1 MNIYIYGSQSFKKE
15 IYNTLIHS
23 NIKSK
28 LDASSIIKEIDD
40 LEELKKA
47 IQKNPKEIF
56 LIDDS
61 KIIKKNSLNRRIKF
75 LTPKDG
81 IEEEFLLN
89 SGIAD
94 LSVDSLDEIPKYIL
108 RKYEKSL
115 LQEQEDLKLDEDFE
129 SLELNEDLSK
139 EFLNTDTISIH
150 ENNIDLDDELEGL
163 LTKNEDSVSAD
174 EEMESSIKELEDLF
188 VNEAQQES
196 VYTDE
201 NIDFNDNFGLN
212 NISFDYDA
220 NSTINGN
227 ENFLSD
233 EKFLESLLD
242 GTSIEEENID
252 NIEESFEE
260 INFLDD
266 IFNKI
271 TVENKEDKEFKEKV
285 KKADTLEL
293 DELLSKIE
301 ENKEEIKIEKIEE
314 IKVSEPLKGDMM
326 NEDDFSELDGI
337 SEKDLLDALNL
348 ESNASQNSEHA
359 KIEVLDTQKEA
370 INISSSNVD
379 ELAKLFSKI
388 LNNKTL
394 EITIKIKD

>member
-28 LDASSIIKEIDD
+28 LDATSIIKEIDN
-40 LEELKKA
+40 LEELKKT
-47 IQKNPKEIF
+47 IQENPKEIF

-129 SLELNEDLSK
+129 SLELNDDLSK

-163 LTKNEDSVSAD
+163 LTKNEDLVPAD

-196 VYTDE
+196 VYADE

-242 GTSIEEENID
+242 GTSIEEENFD

-271 TVENKEDKEFKEKV
+271 TVENKEIKEFKEEV
-285 KKADTLEL
+285 KKADNLEL

-301 ENKEEIKIEKIEE
+301 ENKEQIEIEKPQE

-326 NEDDFSELDGI
+326 NEDDFSELDVL

-348 ESNASQNSEHA
+348 ESNASQNSEQA